1 MKSSRLDQKN
11 KKQLAQLAKKQGI
24 PRASELTKDQLL
36 KKLSRSLPRSETVAV
51 KKKPAAVKPSQT
63 KAAAK
68 KVQPA
73 KKAPAAAASKPGK
86 PATQKTAARST
97 LMDDH
102 GTLHEFHPVGSSRF
116 APLPT
121 PKHVPT
127 KQIPELPE
135 QYGRDRVVVLV
146 RDPYWLHCYWEL
158 TPNSVERAQ
167 AALGADWHG
176 SKPVLRVVD
185 VTSEDTTAAAEAVV
199 RDIEIHGGTNN
210 WYVDVQNPPRSYRVD
225 LGFLA
230 KSGRFYVSAR
240 SNVVTTPRPGVSD
253 KIDENYAEVQRKFD
267 KIYAMSAG
275 FDPLVGSSADIKQ
288 MFEERLK
295 RPLASPTVP
304 GLGSGGMQI
313 VGPKGRKFWFHLDA
327 ELIVYGATEPTAK
340 VTIQG
345 EQVHLRPDGTFTL
358 RFSLPDSRQIIP
370 AVARSADG
378 VEERTI
384 VLAVERNTKQLEPM
398 ILDNGDI

>member
-1 MKSSRLDQKN
+1 MKSSRLDQLS
-11 KKQLAQLAKKQGI
+11 KKDLMLLAKKHGI
-24 PRASELTKDQLL
+24 AHAADLSKEQLM
-36 KKLSRSLPRSETVAV
+36 KKLNKAQSPSASKRATKPAPIKASKVKVA
-51 KKKPAAVKPSQT
+51 KKKPDHAAMVQ
-63 KAAAK
+63 KATTSKTAK
-68 KVQPA
+68 H
-73 KKAPAAAASKPGK
+73 
-86 PATQKTAARST
+86 ATQKNAARSI
-97 LMDDH
+97 LMDDKS
-102 GTLHEFHPVGSSRF
+102 TLQEFSPIGSSRF
-116 APLPT
+116 DPLPSA
-121 PKHVPT
+121 KH
-127 KQIPELPE
+127 IPSKNLPDLPD

-146 RDPYWLHCYWEL
+146 RDPYWLHCYWEI

-176 SKPVLRVVD
+176 SKPVLRVID

-253 KIDENYAEVQRKFD
+253 KIDENYADIQRKFD

-275 FDPLVGSSADIKQ
+275 FEPLAGSSADVKQ
-288 MFEERLK
+288 LFEERLK

-304 GLGSGGMQI
+304 GLGSGGMQN

-345 EQVHLRPDGTFTL
+345 ESIQLRPDGSFTL

-398 ILDNGDI
+398 ILDNGEI